1 MLSVECCAIVVA
13 WPRTPTITALTA
25 RVLKPRAEGLF
36 WTIGRRLGDAPSSPS
51 ALSRPFQPSRRPRR
65 GDVGSQ
71 RARGMGSAAALVS
84 PPGLPFPKGGR
95 RRGSDAAQSVRLAS
109 RVRKGR
115 RFTSLVRKWA
125 ARPMTTA
132 VATRRVRITAKKWN
146 RALETFPEAAA
157 IPRTG
162 TRLRPSRVARMAPMR
177 REPFA
182 LAAPSASGAGALAL
196 RFSRDLEPISWGAE
210 SASQEPPRWC
220 RKGLT

>member
-1 MLSVECCAIVVA
+1 
-13 WPRTPTITALTA
+13 
-25 RVLKPRAEGLF
+25 
-36 WTIGRRLGDAPSSPS
+36 
-51 ALSRPFQPSRRPRR
+51 
-65 GDVGSQ
+65 
-71 RARGMGSAAALVS
+71 MGSAAALVS
-84 PPGLPFPKGGR
+84 PPGLPHPKGGR

-125 ARPMTTA
+125 ARPMTTV
-132 VATRRVRITAKKWN
+132 VATPRVRITARKWN

-162 TRLRPSRVARMAPMR
+162 TRLRHSRVARMAPMR

-210 SASQEPPRWC
+210 SASQEPPRCC
-220 RKGLT
+220 RKGLTRAGARLSPWAGGPSACRRRSAASPGSPDYCLCSACNDVLEPSGS

>member
-1 MLSVECCAIVVA
+1 LRHSGRLAAHADDYGPHRAGTQASSRRAFLDYRQALGRCAFE
-13 WPRTPTITALTA
+13 
-25 RVLKPRAEGLF
+25 KP
-36 WTIGRRLGDAPSSPS
+36 LGS
-51 ALSRPFQPSRRPRR
+51 QPSVSSHLDGRVEAT
-65 GDVGSQ
+65 VGSQ

-84 PPGLPFPKGGR
+84 PPGLPYPKGGR

-182 LAAPSASGAGALAL
+182 LAAPSASGVGALAL
-196 RFSRDLEPISWGAE
+196 RFSRDLEPIS
-210 SASQEPPRWC
+210 
-220 RKGLT
+220 

>member
-1 MLSVECCAIVVA
+1 V
-13 WPRTPTITALTA
+13 PR
-25 RVLKPRAEGLF
+25 RSS
-36 WTIGRRLGDAPSSPS
+36 RRSAFPLRKAGDAEDRMRLNRF
-51 ALSRPFQPSRRPRR
+51 ALP
-65 GDVGSQ
+65 
-71 RARGMGSAAALVS
+71 L
-84 PPGLPFPKGGR
+84 GLGR
-95 RRGSDAAQSVRLAS
+95 
-109 RVRKGR
+109 GR

-177 REPFA
+177 RGPFA

-210 SASQEPPRWC
+210 SASQEPPRCC
-220 RKGLT
+220 RKGLTRAGARLSPWAGGPSACRRHRRPSPGSPDYCLCRRVTRSSSRAVQGLTAGRRQR